1 MLVRDMGFLRTVCA
15 LVAASAGIFYLTSAS
30 SLSSDGRWSLIGVTF
45 VSALLWVLLG
55 GRGVKNDSASRV
67 KTASNEVE
75 PDDSEDELE
84 STELSDIPAPV
95 VEEQN
100 LDGVSLRERKLA
112 KIQAAN
118 QSEDEESSEEENY
131 VEVEVTVENVHTAD
145 EYVVEVSPESVEDAD
160 IEMTVSNR
168 RVKHQEIR
176 QRIEKRRRNQLAE
189 IRAST
194 VRMWEQYNEGED
206 IVALLQNPEHG
217 LNIID
222 EPQKPEAG
230 HVYGATFIRLD
241 DVTILKLRTPLDS
254 GFEEVEKKPL
264 PEGLPNLEGMPLPP
278 LPDGDMPLPPLP
290 NASDALAAMKL
301 QMDED

>member
-1 MLVRDMGFLRTVCA
+1 MRDMGFLRTVCA

-75 PDDSEDELE
+75 PDDSEDEIE

-118 QSEDEESSEEENY
+118 RSEDEESSEEENY

>member
-1 MLVRDMGFLRTVCA
+1 MRDMGFLRTVCA

-55 GRGVKNDSASRV
+55 GRGVKNNSASRV
-67 KTASNEVE
+67 KTTSNEVE
-75 PDDSEDELE
+75 PDDSEDEIE

-112 KIQAAN
+112 KIQASN
-118 QSEDEESSEEENY
+118 QSEDGESSEEENY

>member
-1 MLVRDMGFLRTVCA
+1 MGFLRTVCA

-45 VSALLWVLLG
+45 ISALLWVLLG
-55 GRGVKNDSASRV
+55 GRGVKNNSTSRV

-75 PDDSEDELE
+75 SDDSEDEIE
-84 STELSDIPAPV
+84 PAEQSDIPAPV

-118 QSEDEESSEEENY
+118 QSEDEESPDEENY

-278 LPDGDMPLPPLP
+278 LPDGEMPLPPLP

>member
-1 MLVRDMGFLRTVCA
+1 MGFLRTVCA

-55 GRGVKNDSASRV
+55 GRGVKNDSASKV

-75 PDDSEDELE
+75 PDDSEDEIE

>member
-1 MLVRDMGFLRTVCA
+1 MGFLRTVCA

-75 PDDSEDELE
+75 PDDSEDKIE

>member
-75 PDDSEDELE
+75 PDDPEDEIE
-84 STELSDIPAPV
+84 PAEQPDIPAPV

-118 QSEDEESSEEENY
+118 QSEDEESPDEENY

>member
-1 MLVRDMGFLRTVCA
+1 MGFLRTLCG

-30 SLSSDGRWSLIGVTF
+30 SLSDNGSWTLIGITF
-45 VSALLWVLLG
+45 GATFAWVLLG
-55 GRGVKNDSASRV
+55 GRGVKPSGQVTSAQPAIVTESIS
-67 KTASNEVE
+67 TESE
-75 PDDSEDELE
+75 SEDA
-84 STELSDIPAPV
+84 SSADIPPPV
-95 VEEQN
+95 TAEDN

-118 QSEDEESSEEENY
+118 QQNVDSEEEG
-131 VEVEVTVENVHTAD
+131 EEITTVEVTLENVHTAD

-176 QRIEKRRRNQLAE
+176 ERIEKRRRNQLAE

-194 VRMWEQYNEGED
+194 VRMWEQHNEGED
-206 IVALLQNPEHG
+206 IVAVLQNPEHG
-217 LNIID
+217 MNILD
-222 EPQKPEAG
+222 EPLKPEAG

-241 DVTILKLRTPLDS
+241 EGTILKLRTPLDS
-254 GFEEVEKKPL
+254 GFEEVEKKVKL
-264 PEGLPNLEGMPLPP
+264 PELPGLDGMPLPP
-278 LPDGDMPLPPLP
+278 LPDGNLPLPPLP
-290 NASDALAAMKL
+290 NASDALAAMKA

>member
-1 MLVRDMGFLRTVCA
+1 MGFLRTLCG

-30 SLSSDGRWSLIGVTF
+30 SLSDNGSWTLIGITF
-45 VSALLWVLLG
+45 GATFAWVLLG
-55 GRGVKNDSASRV
+55 GRGVKPSGQVTSAQPAIATGSIN
-67 KTASNEVE
+67 TESESDDASGA
-75 PDDSEDELE
+75 
-84 STELSDIPAPV
+84 DIPPPV
-95 VEEQN
+95 TAEDN

-118 QSEDEESSEEENY
+118 QQNVDSEEEG
-131 VEVEVTVENVHTAD
+131 EEIATVEVTLENVHTAD

-176 QRIEKRRRNQLAE
+176 ERIEKRRRNQLAE

-194 VRMWEQYNEGED
+194 VRMWEQHNEGED
-206 IVALLQNPEHG
+206 IVAVLQNPEHG
-217 LNIID
+217 MNILD
-222 EPQKPEAG
+222 EPLKPEAG

-241 DVTILKLRTPLDS
+241 EGTILKLRTPLDS
-254 GFEEVEKKPL
+254 GFEEVEKKVKL
-264 PEGLPNLEGMPLPP
+264 PELPGLDGMPLPP
-278 LPDGDMPLPPLP
+278 LPDGNLPLPPLP
-290 NASDALAAMKL
+290 NASDALAAMKA

>member
-1 MLVRDMGFLRTVCA
+1 MRDMGFLRTVCA

-75 PDDSEDELE
+75 SDDSEDEID

>member
-67 KTASNEVE
+67 KTTSNDVE
-75 PDDSEDELE
+75 SDDSEDEIE

>member
-1 MLVRDMGFLRTVCA
+1 MRGMGFFRTVCA

-30 SLSSDGRWSLIGVTF
+30 SLSNDGKWSLIGVTF
-45 VSALLWVLLG
+45 VASLMWVLLG
-55 GRGVKNDSASRV
+55 GRGVKNNSRNRAETSIDATQEQDSEVELEPSDSA
-67 KTASNEVE
+67 A
-75 PDDSEDELE
+75 
-84 STELSDIPAPV
+84 IPAPV
-95 VEEQN
+95 IEEQN

-118 QSEDEESSEEENY
+118 QPEEDDSEVQETI

-194 VRMWEQYNEGED
+194 VRMWEQYNDGED

-217 LNIID
+217 LNVVD

-241 DVTILKLRTPLDS
+241 EATILKLRTPLDS

-264 PEGLPNLEGMPLPP
+264 PEGLPDLGSMPLPP
-278 LPDGDMPLPPLP
+278 LPDGNMPLPPLP

-301 QMDED
+301 QIDED

>member
-1 MLVRDMGFLRTVCA
+1 MGFFRTVCA

-30 SLSSDGRWSLIGVTF
+30 SLSSDGKWSLIGVTF
-45 VSALLWVLLG
+45 VASLMWVLLG
-55 GRGVKNDSASRV
+55 GRGVKNNSRNRAETSTDATPEQDS
-67 KTASNEVE
+67 EVE
-75 PDDSEDELE
+75 LE
-84 STELSDIPAPV
+84 PSDGADIPAPV
-95 VEEQN
+95 IEEEN

-118 QSEDEESSEEENY
+118 QPEEDDSEVQETI

-217 LNIID
+217 LTVVD

-241 DVTILKLRTPLDS
+241 EATILKLRTPLDS
-254 GFEEVEKKPL
+254 GFEEVEKKSS
-264 PEGLPNLEGMPLPP
+264 PEGLPDLGNMPLPP
-278 LPDGDMPLPPLP
+278 LPDGNMPLPPLP

-301 QMDED
+301 QIDED

>member
-1 MLVRDMGFLRTVCA
+1 MGFLRTLCG

-30 SLSSDGRWSLIGVTF
+30 SLSDSGSWTLIGITF
-45 VSALLWVLLG
+45 GATFAWVLLG
-55 GRGVKNDSASRV
+55 GRGVKPSGQV
-67 KTASNEVE
+67 TAAQPAIVTESISTESE
-75 PDDSEDELE
+75 SEDA
-84 STELSDIPAPV
+84 SSADIPPPV
-95 VEEQN
+95 TAEDN

-118 QSEDEESSEEENY
+118 QQNVESEEE
-131 VEVEVTVENVHTAD
+131 VEEITTVEVTLENVHTAD

-176 QRIEKRRRNQLAE
+176 ERIEKRRRNQLAE

-194 VRMWEQYNEGED
+194 VRMWEQHNEGED
-206 IVALLQNPEHG
+206 IIAVLQNPEHG
-217 LNIID
+217 MNILD
-222 EPQKPEAG
+222 EPLKPEAG

-241 DVTILKLRTPLDS
+241 EGTILKLRTPLDS
-254 GFEEVEKKPL
+254 GFEEVEKKMKL
-264 PEGLPNLEGMPLPP
+264 PELPGVDGMPLPP
-278 LPDGDMPLPPLP
+278 FPDGNLPLPPLP
-290 NASDALAAMKL
+290 NASDALAAMKA

>member
-1 MLVRDMGFLRTVCA
+1 MGFLRTLCG
-15 LVAASAGIFYLTSAS
+15 LVAVSAGIFYLTSAS
-30 SLSSDGRWSLIGVTF
+30 NLSDNGKWSLIGITF
-45 VSALLWVLLG
+45 VATFGWVLLG
-55 GRGVKNDSASRV
+55 GRGVKTVSKVTNQEEITVASEDV
-67 KTASNEVE
+67 V
-75 PDDSEDELE
+75 DSEDEII
-84 STELSDIPAPV
+84 SDSDIPSPV
-95 VEEQN
+95 TSDD

-118 QSEDEESSEEENY
+118 QAQDDSNVQDEEA
-131 VEVEVTVENVHTAD
+131 VIEVEVTVENFHTAD

-176 QRIEKRRRNQLAE
+176 ERIEKRRRNQLAE

-194 VRMWEQYNEGED
+194 VRMWEQYNDGED
-206 IVALLQNPEHG
+206 IVALLQTPDHG

-222 EPQKPEAG
+222 EPQKPAAG
-230 HVYGATFIRLD
+230 HVYGATFIRIGEED
-241 DVTILKLRTPLDS
+241 ILKLRTPLDS
-254 GFEEVEKKPL
+254 GFEEVEKKTKIPEL
-264 PEGLPNLEGMPLPP
+264 PGLDGMPLPP
-278 LPDGDMPLPPLP
+278 LPDGNLPLPPLP

>member
-1 MLVRDMGFLRTVCA
+1 MGFLRTLCG

-30 SLSSDGRWSLIGVTF
+30 SLSDNGSWTLIGITF
-45 VSALLWVLLG
+45 GATFAWVLLG
-55 GRGVKNDSASRV
+55 GRGVKPSGQVTSAQPAIVTESIS
-67 KTASNEVE
+67 TESE
-75 PDDSEDELE
+75 SEDA
-84 STELSDIPAPV
+84 SGADIPPPV
-95 VEEQN
+95 TAEDN

-118 QSEDEESSEEENY
+118 QQNVDSEEEG
-131 VEVEVTVENVHTAD
+131 EEITTVEVTLENVHTAD

-176 QRIEKRRRNQLAE
+176 ERIEKRRRNQLAE

-194 VRMWEQYNEGED
+194 VRMWEQHNEGED
-206 IVALLQNPEHG
+206 IVAVLQNPEHG
-217 LNIID
+217 MNILD
-222 EPQKPEAG
+222 EPLKPEAG

-241 DVTILKLRTPLDS
+241 EGTILKLRTPLDS
-254 GFEEVEKKPL
+254 GFEEVEKKVKL
-264 PEGLPNLEGMPLPP
+264 PELPGLDGMPLPP
-278 LPDGDMPLPPLP
+278 LPDGNLPLPPLP
-290 NASDALAAMKL
+290 NASDALAAMKA

>member
-1 MLVRDMGFLRTVCA
+1 MRGMGFFRTVCA

-30 SLSSDGRWSLIGVTF
+30 SLSSDGKWSLIGVTF
-45 VSALLWVLLG
+45 VASLMWVLLG
-55 GRGVKNDSASRV
+55 GRGVKNNSRNRAETSTDATPEQDS
-67 KTASNEVE
+67 EVE
-75 PDDSEDELE
+75 LE
-84 STELSDIPAPV
+84 PSDGADIPAPV
-95 VEEQN
+95 IEEEN

-112 KIQAAN
+112 KIKAAN
-118 QSEDEESSEEENY
+118 QPEEDDSEVQETI

-217 LNIID
+217 LTVVD

-241 DVTILKLRTPLDS
+241 EATILKLRTPLDS
-254 GFEEVEKKPL
+254 GFEEVEKKSS
-264 PEGLPNLEGMPLPP
+264 PEGLPDLGNMPLPP
-278 LPDGDMPLPPLP
+278 LPDGNMPLPPLP

-301 QMDED
+301 QIDED

>member
-1 MLVRDMGFLRTVCA
+1 MHWLLPT
-15 LVAASAGIFYLTSAS
+15 GIFYLTSAS

-45 VSALLWVLLG
+45 ISALLWVLLG
-55 GRGVKNDSASRV
+55 GRGVKNNSTSRV

-75 PDDSEDELE
+75 SDDSEDEIE
-84 STELSDIPAPV
+84 PAEQSDIPAPV

>member
-1 MLVRDMGFLRTVCA
+1 MGFLRTVCA

-30 SLSSDGRWSLIGVTF
+30 SLSSDGKWSLIGVTF

-55 GRGVKNDSASRV
+55 GRGVKNNSTSRV
-67 KTASNEVE
+67 KTDSNEVE
-75 PDDSEDELE
+75 FDDSEDEIE
-84 STELSDIPAPV
+84 PAELSDIPAPV

-118 QSEDEESSEEENY
+118 QSEDEESPDEENY

-264 PEGLPNLEGMPLPP
+264 LEGLPNLEGMPLPP

-290 NASDALAAMKL
+290 NASDALAAMKQ

>member
-1 MLVRDMGFLRTVCA
+1 MRGMGFFRTVCA

-30 SLSSDGRWSLIGVTF
+30 SLSSDGKWSLIGVTF
-45 VSALLWVLLG
+45 VASLMWVLLG
-55 GRGVKNDSASRV
+55 GRGVKNNSRNRAETSTNATPEQDS
-67 KTASNEVE
+67 EVE
-75 PDDSEDELE
+75 LE
-84 STELSDIPAPV
+84 PSDGADIPAPV
-95 VEEQN
+95 IEEEN

-118 QSEDEESSEEENY
+118 QPEEDDSEVQETI

-217 LNIID
+217 LTVVD

-241 DVTILKLRTPLDS
+241 EATILKLRTPLDS
-254 GFEEVEKKPL
+254 GFEEVEKKSS
-264 PEGLPNLEGMPLPP
+264 PEGLPDLGNMPLPP
-278 LPDGDMPLPPLP
+278 LPDGNMPLPPLP

-301 QMDED
+301 QIDED